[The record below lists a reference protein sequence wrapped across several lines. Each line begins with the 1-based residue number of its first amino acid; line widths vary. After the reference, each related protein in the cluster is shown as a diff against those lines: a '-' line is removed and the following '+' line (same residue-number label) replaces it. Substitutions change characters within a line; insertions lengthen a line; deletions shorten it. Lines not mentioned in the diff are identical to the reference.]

1 MVTSQNRAGFA
12 EPRLKM
18 WDKNVGQNLG
28 QKFGTDGQTN
38 KQTDKTKYRVALQ
51 LKMLEMIK

>member
-38 KQTDKTKYRVALQ
+38 RRADRKDQ
-51 LKMLEMIK
+51 I